1 MSSHAAPEESPDGLP
16 RRNRGPDAQFAIAL
30 ARAFGGAIIFGL
42 PLLMTMEM
50 WSLGA
55 VLPPVRLALLIAV
68 WIPLLIGLSA
78 ISGFERTVRWRHD
91 ALDAFVALAVGAVAA
106 AVVLSL
112 LGILYTGL
120 TLREVTGM
128 IALQALPGSMGALLA
143 VSQFGGREKR
153 EKQQRADTWGGE
165 MFLMA
170 VGALFLA
177 LNIAP
182 TEEITLLGVMMTPV
196 QTALVLLLSLV
207 VMHAFVYALEFSGQ
221 ASIPRG
227 TPFHSVFL
235 RYTASGYAI
244 VLLLSAYTLWSFDR
258 FSGLPSGEV
267 LSLCIALGL
276 PGAVG
281 AAAAR
286 LLL

>member
-1 MSSHAAPEESPDGLP
+1 MPPAGGQRMRS
-16 RRNRGPDAQFAIAL
+16 PDAQFAISI
-30 ARAFGGAIIFGL
+30 ARAFGGAVIFAL

-55 VLPPVRLALLIAV
+55 VMPPGRLALFIVV

-78 ISGFERTVRWRHD
+78 ISGFEQTVRLKHD
-91 ALDAFVALAVGAVAA
+91 ALDAFVAIAVGCIAA

-112 LGILYTGL
+112 LGILRPGQ

-128 IALQALPGSMGALLA
+128 VALQALPGSMGALLA
-143 VSQFGGREKR
+143 VSQFGSREKG
-153 EKQQRADTWGGE
+153 EKQRRRDTWAGE

-177 LNIAP
+177 FNVAP
-182 TEEITLLGVMMTPV
+182 TEEITLLGVMMSPV
-196 QTALVLLLSLV
+196 QSAFVLLLSLL
-207 VMHAFVYALEFSGQ
+207 VMHAFVYAMEFSGQ
-221 ASIPRG
+221 AIIPPG

-235 RYTASGYAI
+235 RYTAAGYAI

-258 FSGLPSGEV
+258 FSGLPFGEV